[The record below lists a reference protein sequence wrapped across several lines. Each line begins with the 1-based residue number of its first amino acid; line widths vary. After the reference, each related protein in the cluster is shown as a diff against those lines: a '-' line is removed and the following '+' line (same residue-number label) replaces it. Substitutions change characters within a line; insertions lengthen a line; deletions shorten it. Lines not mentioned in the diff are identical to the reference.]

1 MMNKHGSL
9 ELSANAIVILI
20 IAITILGLGLGF
32 VRNLFGSLAEK
43 IGLEAENIDFSE
55 PPTAI
60 RPITM
65 VKNMELAKG
74 KQMKLKIGFFNNK
87 NCGEDKKDIEYVPMF
102 KNCVGSK
109 GSWCPTDNNYADCPK
124 LPTVTAA
131 PTKLGCGKTTEF
143 SSIITGQSTMD
154 SGESVCTIEIQD
166 SLCETNPSKCLLDEV
181 TSLQIFV
188 NVP

>member
-1 MMNKHGSL
+1 MNKRGSL

-32 VRNLFGSLAEK
+32 VRTLFGSLAEK

-55 PPTAI
+55 PPTAL

-65 VKNMELAKG
+65 VKNMELARG
-74 KQMKLKIGFFNNK
+74 KEVKLKIGFFNNK
-87 NCGEDKKDIEYVPMF
+87 YCTEAYKDVGYVPMF
-102 KNCVGSK
+102 KNCV
-109 GSWCPTDNNYADCPK
+109 YADGPWTGGDYNDN
-124 LPTVTAA
+124 LPRVTAA
-131 PTKLGCGKTTEF
+131 PAQLECGQTAEF
-143 SSIITGQSTMD
+143 SSIISGKSTMPQ
-154 SGESVCTIEIQD
+154 GESVCTIEIQD
-166 SLCETNPSKCLLDEV
+166 IRCETDDSKCLPAP

>member
-1 MMNKHGSL
+1 MMNKRGSL

-65 VKNMELAKG
+65 VKNMDLAKG
-74 KQMKLKIGFFNNK
+74 KQVKLKIGFFNNK
-87 NCGEDKKDIEYVPMF
+87 NCDEEEIEYVPMF
-102 KNCVGSK
+102 RNCVS
-109 GSWCPTDNNYADCPK
+109 SEILPDTPQEWCSDDYCGD
-124 LPTVTAA
+124 LPSVTAA
-131 PTKLGCGKTTEF
+131 PASLACGETTEF
-143 SSIITGQSTMD
+143 SSIIKGGSQMPL
-154 SGESVCTIEIQD
+154 GESVCTIEIQD
-166 SLCETNPSKCLLDEV
+166 SLCRMDVNCLGEV
-181 TSLQIFV
+181 TSLQVFV

>member
-1 MMNKHGSL
+1 MMNKRGSL

-55 PPTAI
+55 PPTAL

-74 KQMKLKIGFFNNK
+74 KQVKLKIGFFNNK
-87 NCGEDKKDIEYVPMF
+87 YCTEAYKNVSYVPMF
-102 KNCVGSK
+102 KNCVYT
-109 GSWCPTDNNYADCPK
+109 PTTPWGEDYNDD
-124 LPTVTAA
+124 LPSVTAA
-131 PTKLGCGKTTEF
+131 PTKVVCGETTEF
-143 SSIITGQSTMD
+143 SSIIAGKPTMPQ
-154 SGESVCTIEIQD
+154 GESVCTIEIQRAECPGD
-166 SLCETNPSKCLLDEV
+166 DPDTNCLPDP
-181 TSLQIFV
+181 TKLQIFV

>member
-1 MMNKHGSL
+1 MMNKRGSL

-55 PPTAI
+55 PPTAL

-74 KQMKLKIGFFNNK
+74 KQVKLKIGFFNNK
-87 NCGEDKKDIEYVPMF
+87 YCNQPEIEYVPMF
-102 KNCVGSK
+102 KNCVST
-109 GSWCPTDNNYADCPK
+109 PTTPWGEDYNDD
-124 LPTVTAA
+124 LPSVTAGPA
-131 PTKLGCGKTTEF
+131 SLECGQIHEF
-143 SSIITGQSTMD
+143 SSIISGKSTMPQ
-154 SGESVCTIEIQD
+154 GESVCTIEIQD
-166 SLCETNPSKCLLDEV
+166 ATCGSASGTCLDDP
-181 TSLQIFV
+181 TTLQIFV